1 MHYSAATSRSLI
13 SCSLA
18 CGLPRVSCFQSIT
31 YWTKRSFELYWQHRD
46 GSVKS
51 VFRRAFMT
59 GHQSNLRASRQY
71 RIYARTVGCMASSQ
85 EKTTLASAQEVEMMK
100 KLHMA
105 KQFERFIYISDMWVT
120 KPRLLKLCIRV
131 SEGQPRHLIQEM
143 GCRSACSCGSI
154 QLHWQQD
161 HFV

>member
-1 MHYSAATSRSLI
+1 MANDRAALEQYDKWLQTGFAAALALSL
-13 SCSLA
+13 
-18 CGLPRVSCFQSIT
+18 
-31 YWTKRSFELYWQHRD
+31 
-46 GSVKS
+46 
-51 VFRRAFMT
+51 
-59 GHQSNLRASRQY
+59 
-71 RIYARTVGCMASSQ
+71 MASSQ